1 MFKQEFFPHNKLLGA
16 KSTHAF
22 EATMDTYNPNKPVDS
37 ENWLALDEYTRIDLV
52 HDFHSGLDL
61 ELTEDGLQLHAS
73 IHVIVENQLA
83 MEVDLLPETI
93 AKLTRQG
100 LNRHEAIHAIG
111 AIITEDIF
119 DVMKGNIEEFSSKK
133 YRRKLEKLTAK
144 RWLKGQY

>member
-1 MFKQEFFPHNKLLGA
+1 MGA

-22 EATMDTYNPNKPVDS
+22 EAIMDTYNPNKPVDS
-37 ENWLALDEYTRIDLV
+37 ENWLALDEAIRIELV

-61 ELTEDGLQLHAS
+61 EMTEDALRIHSS

-83 MEVDLLPETI
+83 MGVDLIPETI
-93 AKLTRQG
+93 AKLIRQG
-100 LNRHEAIHAIG
+100 LNRHETIHAIG
-111 AIITEDIF
+111 AIISEDIF
-119 DVMKGNIEEFSSKK
+119 DVMKGNIEGFSPKK